1 MARRRFQRGSLILR
15 GTRQKKWVGKWREDV
30 IEPSGCVLRVQ
41 RREVIGTKE
50 EYPTRKLAQRA
61 LDQRLSDVNS
71 LTYRARPTAT
81 FREFATKWQ
90 NTVLTQHKP
99 STQTADKS
107 RIRTHLVPAFGNVC
121 LKDVSAEMVQSFVA
135 RRKVSAKSAR
145 NLIALMRQMWR
156 SALAWGYVQHD
167 PFIGIVLPEPGPP
180 AGAVPF
186 AG

>member
-30 IEPSGCVLRVQ
+30 IEPSGRVRRIQ

-81 FREFATKWQ
+81 FRDFATKWQ
-90 NTVLTQHKP
+90 NIVLTQHKP

-107 RIRTHLVPAFGNVC
+107 RIRTHLLPVFGNVC
-121 LKDVSAEMVQSFVA
+121 LKDLSAEIVQSFIA
-135 RRKVSAKSAR
+135 HRRASIGAKSAR
-145 NLIALMRQMWR
+145 NLIALMRQMWH
-156 SALAWGYVQHD
+156 SAVARGYVQH
-167 PFIGIVLPEPGPP
+167 
-180 AGAVPF
+180 
-186 AG
+186 

>member
-15 GTRQKKWVGKWREDV
+15 GKMQKKWVAKWREDE
-30 IEPSGCVLRVQ
+30 IEPSGFVRRVQ

-50 EYPTRKLAQRA
+50 EYPTKKLAQRA

-99 STQTADKS
+99 STQNADKS
-107 RIRTHLVPAFGNVC
+107 RIRTHL
-121 LKDVSAEMVQSFVA
+121 
-135 RRKVSAKSAR
+135 
-145 NLIALMRQMWR
+145 
-156 SALAWGYVQHD
+156 
-167 PFIGIVLPEPGPP
+167 LPVF
-180 AGAVPF
+180 GAVRLKELRCQT
-186 AG
+186 G